1 MTSLVN
7 KGLRSSCA
15 KSFQVH
21 FFRTIC
27 LHRIKGS
34 LLKMKSVQNNITQRI
49 QIGVSHLW
57 THTRRWRRISVR
69 LLLRCY
75 VHKVMFTLY
84 QEWSIRSCSHFVDT
98 TKQRHRTG
106 TSRLQTSNIVPER
119 LIERVWVLPVP
130 IHTPEHLL
138 PSHWIS
144 VLFSCLFTSAM
155 VKIPVC
161 TTPKCGTEPN
171 PTCYAQFW
179 SSARHSCALLQKSRW
194 NHPFYVWTEAISG
207 MVFVPV
213 QKLSDIVWTLP
224 KKHVATDLIN

>member
-15 KSFQVH
+15 KSLQVH
-21 FFRTIC
+21 FFHTIC

-106 TSRLQTSNIVPER
+106 TSRSQTSNIVPER

-144 VLFSCLFTSAM
+144 VLFSCLFTPLWSKYRFALHQSVAQNLIRHVTLSFGALRGTAALCYRNHAEITLFM
-155 VKIPVC
+155 CEQKPYPVW
-161 TTPKCGTEPN
+161 
-171 PTCYAQFW
+171 F
-179 SSARHSCALLQKSRW
+179 SCRCKSYR
-194 NHPFYVWTEAISG
+194 I
-207 MVFVPV
+207 
-213 QKLSDIVWTLP
+213 
-224 KKHVATDLIN
+224 

>member
-1 MTSLVN
+1 
-7 KGLRSSCA
+7 
-15 KSFQVH
+15 
-21 FFRTIC
+21 
-27 LHRIKGS
+27 
-34 LLKMKSVQNNITQRI
+34 
-49 QIGVSHLW
+49 
-57 THTRRWRRISVR
+57 
-69 LLLRCY
+69 
-75 VHKVMFTLY
+75 MFTLY

-106 TSRLQTSNIVPER
+106 TSRSQTSNIVPER

-171 PTCYAQFW
+171 PTCYAKFW
-179 SSARHSCALLQKSRW
+179 SSARHSCPLLQKSRW

-224 KKHVATDLIN
+224 KNMLLLQTWLTKKSKSSAEGMPRQNIPTDTRGRANFLGTVEARRIIKETVSVYRNLQKKKFSPGLFCDWPQGPVA